1 MDMSAPSVVAYRA
14 QATKIARKGTLLEGV
29 GGNTE
34 KFGPLKVVLGSILAL
49 HANRE
54 VRLKLSTKASPLTNT
69 LVDDHRYERQ
79 NQKPPLACGFFGR
92 TFQFTSER
100 RGRSEAP

>member
-1 MDMSAPSVVAYRA
+1 MSTSLALAYRA
-14 QATKIARKGTLLEGV
+14 PVAKRARKDTLLKD
-29 GGNTE
+29 GGSTE
-34 KFGPLKVVLGSILAL
+34 KFGPLKVVLGAIPAL
-49 HANRE
+49 YANRE